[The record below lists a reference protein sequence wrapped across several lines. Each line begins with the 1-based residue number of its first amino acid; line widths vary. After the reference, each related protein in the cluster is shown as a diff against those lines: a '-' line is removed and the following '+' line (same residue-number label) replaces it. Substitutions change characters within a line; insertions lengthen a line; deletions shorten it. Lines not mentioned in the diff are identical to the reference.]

1 MAAKKISRKELLKR
15 PDEFQTLSS
24 RAILFYQAHSTLFSY
39 IGVGIVI
46 LIGIYL
52 GINTYMKYVN
62 KKGQTAYNKAYYALA
77 DDQNA
82 EEGKED
88 LKHITE
94 LFEKVKDSYGL
105 SKASRLA
112 LPELAHLKFREGK
125 YDEAIALYKEF
136 LADAYDDHPYEDMTK
151 LALAACY
158 EEKGDLKEATELLKQ
173 LIDDPNFFFEEQ
185 AMLSLARVYRLSDQ
199 PEKSHEILKEF
210 AEKYDSSPFLPQVKA
225 QLQAYGS

>member
-1 MAAKKISRKELLKR
+1 MAAKKVSRKELLKR

-24 RAILFYQAHSTLFSY
+24 RAILFYRAHSTQFSY
-39 IGVGIVI
+39 VGVGIVI
-46 LIGIYL
+46 LVCLYL
-52 GINTYMKYVN
+52 GFNTYMKYVN
-62 KKGQTAYNKAYYALA
+62 KKGQTAYNEAYYALA
-77 DDQNA
+77 DDQNT

-88 LKHITE
+88 LKQITE
-94 LFEKVKDSYGL
+94 LFEKVKDQYGL

-125 YDEAIALYKEF
+125 YDEAITLYKKF
-136 LADAYDDHPYEDMTK
+136 LADARDDHPYEDMTK

-158 EEKGDLKEATELLKQ
+158 EEKGDLKEATELLKP
-173 LIDDPNFFFEEQ
+173 LIDDPKFFFKEQ
-185 AMLSLARVYRLSDQ
+185 AMLNLARVYRLSGQ

-210 AEKYDSSPFLPQVKA
+210 AEKYESSPFLPQVKA